1 MRALIFLLFLT
12 SCSSTRVLIS
22 AIRDEQYLRN
32 QNFSLRGDDFKAHL
46 SHLGRDFVASGGVE
60 VVGLSRRDRRYLEGM
75 VDRLLENNQIIYG
88 DKPPLHFYVI
98 KSRIPFYFSL
108 PGGYYFYS
116 TGIFKKYIQNGGE
129 GLLSAIIAIQTFRIM
144 KSVYEKKTVVPT
156 GSIGL
161 DRMLSLTRISLK
173 DRNEVNKWGYLTLKR
188 ANFDP
193 TSILNWIQ
201 LRNKN
206 ILDFTLMD
214 GEVSVVSREEFAF
227 KNFLATVSDSSDMVK
242 LGVSS
247 PKFYRLVRNIGRR
260 SL

>member
-1 MRALIFLLFLT
+1 MLFLT

-22 AIRDEQYLRN
+22 TIKNEQYL
-32 QNFSLRGDDFKAHL
+32 QDQKFSLRGDDFKAHL
-46 SHLGRDFVASGGVE
+46 SHLGRDFIGSKGIE

-75 VDRLLENNQIIYG
+75 VDRLLENNRIIYG
-88 DKPPLHFYVI
+88 DKPRLSFYVI

-116 TGIFKKYIQNGGE
+116 TGIFKKYIQSGGE
-129 GLLSAIIAIQTFRIM
+129 GLLSAIVAIQTFRIM
-144 KSVYEKKTVVPT
+144 KNVYERKSVVPT
-156 GSIGL
+156 GTIGL
-161 DRMLSLTRISLK
+161 DRMLSLTRISLE

-188 ANFDP
+188 ADFDP

-227 KNFLATVSDSSDMVK
+227 KNFLATLSDPSDMTRV
-242 LGVSS
+242 GVSS
-247 PKFYRLVRNIGRR
+247 PGFYRLVRNIGRR